1 MTKEEAIKD
10 FEHEN
15 DQIIEEIQQYGEFQ
29 HLIHTL
35 SRNQLAI
42 SALKGGW
49 IPIESEE
56 KPEDY
61 DRVLITVKGV
71 RGLIVREA
79 EWHGRQN
86 EFEVLHNH
94 ERWEVG
100 EKGLLAWQ
108 PLPEPYKKELSREQA
123 INEWLKTH
131 CNKCEHNLD
140 CGTGHVNCQIE
151 CEVQKDIGV
160 ACIHYEEK
168 GE

>member
-1 MTKEEAIKD
+1 MNKEKAIEIVNKNKCPYPVSLKEKENNEALD
-10 FEHEN
+10 M
-15 DQIIEEIQQYGEFQ
+15 
-29 HLIHTL
+29 
-35 SRNQLAI
+35 AI

-61 DRVLITVKGV
+61 QRVLITVNGWN
-71 RGLIVREA
+71 GLIVREA
-79 EWHGRQN
+79 RYHEKYK

-108 PLPEPYKKELSREQA
+108 PLPEPYKK
-123 INEWLKTH
+123 
-131 CNKCEHNLD
+131 
-140 CGTGHVNCQIE
+140 
-151 CEVQKDIGV
+151 
-160 ACIHYEEK
+160 